1 MADATAEFFERIAGT
16 DFAPVLGKTVATVR
30 IEVEDGDRTD
40 CWLVAIREGEIVVKT
55 GDGDADCVMRAT
67 KPAFDEVASGH
78 TNAMAA
84 ALRGALRLDGDARLL
99 VRFQRLFPAPVDMPE
114 AASARAKGK
123 RRS

>member
-1 MADATAEFFERIAGT
+1 VADATAEFFERIAGT

-30 IEVEDGDRTD
+30 VEVEDGDRID
-40 CWLVAIREGEIVVKT
+40 RWLVAIRDGEIVVRT

-67 KPAFDEVASGH
+67 KPVFDEVASGH

-84 ALRGALRLDGDARLL
+84 ALRGALLLDGDARLL
-99 VRFQRLFPAPVDMPE
+99 VRFQRLFPAPVGMPE

>member
-1 MADATAEFFERIAGT
+1 VADATAAFFERIAGT
-16 DFAPVLGKTVATVR
+16 RFEPILGRTVATVR

-40 CWLVAIREGEIVVKT
+40 RWLVAIREGEVVVST

-67 KPAFDEVASGH
+67 KAVFDEVASGR

-99 VRFQRLFPAPVDMPE
+99 VRFQRLFPAPVGMPK